1 MTRLHL
7 LMDNPIGE
15 MRLDN
20 RAKLNALTPDMLT
33 QMAAHCDA
41 IAASANLIFRGCSM
55 ALKLWSPQAAIKQSD
70 L

>member
-1 MTRLHL
+1 MTQLHL

-41 IAASANLIFRGCSM
+41 IEQRDDVVAVR
-55 ALKLWSPQAAIKQSD
+55 LKATSPRATELAK
-70 L
+70 